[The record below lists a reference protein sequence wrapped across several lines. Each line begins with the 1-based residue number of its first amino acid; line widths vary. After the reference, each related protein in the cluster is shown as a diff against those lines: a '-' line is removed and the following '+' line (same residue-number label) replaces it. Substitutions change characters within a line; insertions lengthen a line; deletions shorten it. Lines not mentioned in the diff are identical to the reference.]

1 MAKRRQNKEMP
12 CAGVIGVWRRGDMA
26 QEKCTTAAPLL
37 HTMVHAIDT
46 SEVSM
51 PPRTAASPRDIYR
64 QLKDMILGF
73 VLYPGARVTE
83 NELAVSFGV
92 SRTPVREALQRLAA
106 EGYLT
111 IRPKQGC
118 FVREIDIETINHYY
132 EVRIAL
138 EMRALE
144 LACVSMSDG
153 QLNKLSAIWNPQHAP
168 KQPPPMETMVAR
180 DEGFH
185 MALSRGAGNSVLA
198 AYLEDVNEHIHI
210 VRRLDFTEATRVDHT
225 YAEHYEILQRLL
237 DRDVDAA
244 KVLLLRHIRK
254 SADVAKAITLTQLA
268 QQRIRARA
276 RAR

>member
-1 MAKRRQNKEMP
+1 MP
-12 CAGVIGVWRRGDMA
+12 SR
-26 QEKCTTAAPLL
+26 
-37 HTMVHAIDT
+37 
-46 SEVSM
+46 S
-51 PPRTAASPRDIYR
+51 AASPRDIYR
-64 QLKDMILGF
+64 QLKDMILSF
-73 VLYPGARVTE
+73 SLYPGARVTE
-83 NELAVSFGV
+83 NELAVRFGV
-92 SRTPVREALQRLAA
+92 SRTPVREALQRLSA

-144 LACVSMSDG
+144 LACVSMPDN
-153 QLNKLSAIWNPQHAP
+153 QIKKLAAVWDPKQAPQ
-168 KQPPPMETMVAR
+168 QPPPVETMVAR

-185 MALSRGAGNSVLA
+185 MALAGGAGNAVLA
-198 AYLEDVNEHIHI
+198 GYLKDVNEHIHI

-225 YAEHYEILQRLL
+225 YAEHHEILQRLL
-237 DRDVDAA
+237 ERDVDAA
-244 KVLLLRHIRK
+244 KTLLLRHIRK

-276 RAR
+276 K

>member
-1 MAKRRQNKEMP
+1 MP
-12 CAGVIGVWRRGDMA
+12 SR
-26 QEKCTTAAPLL
+26 P
-37 HTMVHAIDT
+37 
-46 SEVSM
+46 
-51 PPRTAASPRDIYR
+51 AASPRDIYR

-73 VLYPGARVTE
+73 ALYPGARVTE
-83 NELAVSFGV
+83 NELAVRFGV
-92 SRTPVREALQRLAA
+92 SRTPVREALQRLSA

-118 FVREIDIETINHYY
+118 FVREIDIETINQYY

-144 LACVSMSDG
+144 LACVSMSDS
-153 QLNKLSAIWNPQHAP
+153 QIKKLAAVWDAQHVP
-168 KQPPPMETMVAR
+168 KQPPPVETMVAR

-185 MALSRGAGNSVLA
+185 MALAAGGGNGVLA
-198 AYLEDVNEHIHI
+198 GYLKDVNEHIHI

-225 YAEHYEILQRLL
+225 YAEHHEILQRLL
-237 DRDVDAA
+237 ERDVDAA
-244 KVLLLRHIRK
+244 KTLLLRHIRK

-276 RAR
+276 K

>member
-1 MAKRRQNKEMP
+1 MP
-12 CAGVIGVWRRGDMA
+12 SS
-26 QEKCTTAAPLL
+26 P
-37 HTMVHAIDT
+37 
-46 SEVSM
+46 
-51 PPRTAASPRDIYR
+51 AASPRDIYR

-73 VLYPGARVTE
+73 SLYPGARVTE
-83 NELAVSFGV
+83 NELAVRFGV
-92 SRTPVREALQRLAA
+92 SRTPVREALQRLSA

-118 FVREIDIETINHYY
+118 FVREIDIETINQYY

-144 LACVSMSDG
+144 LACVSMSDS
-153 QLNKLSAIWNPQHAP
+153 QIKKLAAVWDPQHVP
-168 KQPPPMETMVAR
+168 KQPPPVETMVAR

-185 MALSRGAGNSVLA
+185 MALASGAGNAVLA
-198 AYLEDVNEHIHI
+198 GYLKDVNEHIHI

-225 YAEHYEILQRLL
+225 YAEHHEILQRLL
-237 DRDVDAA
+237 ERDVDTA
-244 KVLLLRHIRK
+244 KTLLLRHIRK

-276 RAR
+276 K